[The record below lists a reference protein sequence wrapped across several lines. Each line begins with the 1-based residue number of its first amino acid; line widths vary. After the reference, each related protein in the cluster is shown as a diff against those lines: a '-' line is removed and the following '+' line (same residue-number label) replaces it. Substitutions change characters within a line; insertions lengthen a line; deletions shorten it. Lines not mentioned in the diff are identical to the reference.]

1 MAHNSHAPQTEP
13 DVPPALLATR
23 KADWH
28 IFTRSVV
35 ANCVATA
42 AVLVF
47 LFAGLQGLLI
57 SR

>member
-1 MAHNSHAPQTEP
+1 MAHDSHAPQTEP
-13 DVPPALLATR
+13 AVPPELLATR

-28 IFTRSVV
+28 IFTRSIV

-47 LFAGLQGLLI
+47 LLLVFKI
-57 SR
+57 F